1 MKGPVVPS
9 RKLVALPFVL
19 ALLGLAAC
27 TAEAGPTVAGGEL
40 ADLAADALEKQTGSR
55 PDLDCGDDHSII
67 VSEGKE
73 VDCVATSTET
83 GAEYDATITF
93 TSVEGSDYEI
103 SVEVASEP
111 NNTPSEAPTSDPAE
125 ADTSAPA
132 ADANSIVVPA
142 PDFAAAVADAV
153 AAEWGAGNDI
163 DCGDAATRTLYEGA
177 IHSCVLIDVSTDAEY
192 AITIT
197 VTSIEV
203 DAGSFNFE
211 AVVDETPLNR

>member
-9 RKLVALPFVL
+9 RKLAALPFAL

-27 TAEAGPTVAGGEL
+27 TAEAGPTVSGGEL

-55 PDLDCGDDHSII
+55 PDLDCGDDSIT

-93 TSVEGSDYEI
+93 TSVEGGDYEI
-103 SVEVASEP
+103 SVDIASEP
-111 NNTPSEAPTSDPAE
+111 TNVPSEAPTSDPAE

-132 ADANSIVVPA
+132 VDANSIVVPA

-197 VTSIEV
+197 VTSIDVE
-203 DAGSFNFE
+203 AGSFNFE

>member
-9 RKLVALPFVL
+9 RKLAALPFAL

-27 TAEAGPTVAGGEL
+27 TAEAGPTVSGEEL
-40 ADLAADALEKQTGSR
+40 ADLAADALEEETGSH
-55 PDLDCGDDHSII
+55 PDLDCGDDDSII
-67 VSEGKE
+67 VTQGKE

-111 NNTPSEAPTSDPAE
+111 NGAASEAPASDPAE
-125 ADTSAPA
+125 SDTSAPA

-142 PDFAAAVADAV
+142 PEFAAAVADAV
-153 AAEWGAGNDI
+153 ADEWGSGNDI
-163 DCGDAATRTLYEGA
+163 DCGDATTRTLYEGA

-192 AITIT
+192 TTTITIT
-197 VTSIEV
+197 SIDVE
-203 DAGSFNFE
+203 ANSFNFE
-211 AVVDETPLNR
+211 VEVDDIPLNR

>member
-1 MKGPVVPS
+1 MPS
-9 RKLVALPFVL
+9 RKLAALPFVL
-19 ALLGLAAC
+19 AFLGLAAC
-27 TAEAGPTVAGGEL
+27 TAEAGPTVSGGEL

-55 PDLDCGDDHSII
+55 PDLDCGGDDDSII

-93 TSVEGSDYEI
+93 TSVEGRDYEI

-111 NNTPSEAPTSDPAE
+111 NNAPSEAPTSDPAE
-125 ADTSAPA
+125 AGTSAPA

-163 DCGDAATRTLYEGA
+163 DCGDASTRTLYEGA
-177 IHSCVLIDVSTDAEY
+177 IHSCVLLDVSTDAEY
-192 AITIT
+192 GITIT
-197 VTSIEV
+197 VTSIDVE
-203 DAGSFNFE
+203 AGTFNFE